1 MKKSFSRIRTRSKNK
16 KNLRRATLS
25 SQPKVSQMKICR
37 ISLRSLCSH
46 HSSEA
51 SLHQAS
57 LRDPTP
63 PAASQVKDRQP
74 NPPKL
79 VRRTLTSMSIQTT
92 PRKKSRT
99 SSFRNRMNKCI
110 RTRKP
115 PESSSSPTSTATKAK
130 VKLVKDKATVRN
142 NLQR

>member
-1 MKKSFSRIRTRSKNK
+1 MSFSRIRTRSKNK
-16 KNLRRATLS
+16 KNSRRRTS
-25 SQPKVSQMKICR
+25 SSPPKFSQMRICR
-37 ISLRSLCSH
+37 VSLRSSCSH
-46 HSSEA
+46 HLSEA

-57 LRDPTP
+57 LRDPAP

-92 PRKKSRT
+92 LRKRSRT

-115 PESSSSPTSTATKAK
+115 PESRSSPTSTATKAK
-130 VKLVKDKATVRN
+130 IKLRTDKATVRN
-142 NLQR
+142 NLQM